1 MKKVNILKQL
11 LSITASLFVCCFI
24 ATTSASADMVSAAG
38 LIPAGYGYTHGRIPV
53 VEATGRPEIH
63 DAAIMRYD
71 RNSRIRD
78 IDDGAS
84 QNVNYSEQNAQQGQ
98 SGRQNF

>member
-1 MKKVNILKQL
+1 MKKKNVFGKL
-11 LSITASLFVCCFI
+11 LRSLAIVLTGCLVL
-24 ATTSASADMVSAAG
+24 SGVSYADMVSNAG

-53 VEATGRPEIH
+53 IEATGRPEIH

-78 IDDGAS
+78 VDNGEVQAENNG
-84 QNVNYSEQNAQQGQ
+84 QNRNDPQRQQ
-98 SGRQNF
+98 F

>member
-1 MKKVNILKQL
+1 MKKFNILEKL
-11 LSITASLFVCCFI
+11 TGLSTLII
-24 ATTSASADMVSAAG
+24 ACVFMVSVPASADMVSNAG

-71 RNSRIRD
+71 KNSRIKD
-78 IDDGAS
+78 TNDGEGI
-84 QNVNYSEQNAQQGQ
+84 NPNYQQSENGV
-98 SGRQNF
+98 RNKDF

>member
-1 MKKVNILKQL
+1 MKKFGIFCKL
-11 LSITASLFVCCFI
+11 LGMTAVAMICCFMVSN
-24 ATTSASADMVSAAG
+24 AVLADMVSNAG

-53 VEATGRPEIH
+53 IEATGRPEIH

-78 IDDGAS
+78 IDSAPAQNINNQQS
-84 QNVNYSEQNAQQGQ
+84 QETQENQDQENE
-98 SGRQNF
+98 

>member
-1 MKKVNILKQL
+1 MENLRTLKKTIGTIVLG
-11 LSITASLFVCCFI
+11 LFCAFMVSVP
-24 ATTSASADMVSAAG
+24 ANADMVSNAG

-71 RNSRIRD
+71 RNSRIKD
-78 IDDGAS
+78 TDNGS
-84 QNVNYSEQNAQQGQ
+84 NVNANYQQAEDGV
-98 SGRQNF
+98 RRKDF

>member
-1 MKKVNILKQL
+1 MKEIKIMKNL
-11 LSITASLFVCCFI
+11 LSIATALFVCSLI
-24 ATTSASADMVSAAG
+24 ITPASADMVSAAG

-78 IDDGAS
+78 IDDAS
-84 QNVNYSEQNAQQGQ
+84 VQNTNNNGQYSQQNQ
-98 SGRQNF
+98 SYQRENF